1 MDKDI
6 LLDMIANPDNYSK
19 DEFYDAFV
27 GITEQYLDEFI
38 SNMNYEKDIIEILG
52 EEKGNQE
59 IEKIA
64 TSDPDLM
71 ELEEEI
77 SEEDDPV
84 KRINMRFDYIDG

>member
-27 GITEQYLDEFI
+27 AITEQYLDELI

>member
-6 LLDMIANPDNYSK
+6 LLDMISNPDNYTK

-27 GITEQYLDEFI
+27 EITEQYLDELI

>member
-19 DEFYDAFV
+19 DEFYDAFIA
-27 GITEQYLDEFI
+27 ITEQYLDELI

-77 SEEDDPV
+77 SEEEDPV

>member
-27 GITEQYLDEFI
+27 AITEQYLDELI

-77 SEEDDPV
+77 SEEEDPV

>member
-27 GITEQYLDEFI
+27 EITEQYLDELI

>member
-27 GITEQYLDEFI
+27 AITEQYLDELI

-64 TSDPDLM
+64 TSDPDLL